1 MNKVRFYCLQIAV
14 VFTLYITPFELF
26 AQERDT
32 NDIATTLNSVRL
44 VEQYREEA
52 CGAIISLDFDLA
64 LEKIKKSNSLAS
76 SLKNISGKGEIAL
89 SNAQL
94 HYYLENY
101 DKAAKLNSTA
111 IAQLKD
117 SQNKEK
123 LASALTLQGFI
134 TTRLSQYT
142 VSENY
147 FKQADALY
155 KTSNNERGKSSI
167 LLGRGILEFVKEN
180 PKVALNYLNTGV
192 VKYKEFNMSFQQASA
207 LLYKAKALL
216 LLVDNQSASYLLQSK
231 TALKDALLII
241 EAKNYNKL
249 KIDSYQI
256 NSNIALKEGD
266 SAKAKNLL
274 EEYTSKIDALKIENI
289 SLISAINNP
298 APIVVEIQKETM
310 PSDEEL
316 LDKERSENF
325 NVITNG
331 LSIAIIAILSLLTL
345 SLYKN
350 NNLRAKANTLLQD
363 KNTELQLAKEKAE
376 KASLAK
382 AQFLS
387 TITHELRTPLYA
399 VTGLTHL
406 LMEENPREHQREHL
420 DSLKFSGEFLLS
432 LINNILDLNKLE
444 ANKVEIEKISFHLKK
459 RINDVLIALKK
470 SANDK
475 QTTLRVDY
483 DDSIPE
489 SLSGDP
495 VKLSQVLINLIG
507 NSVKFTQNGEVVIR
521 VRKIDQ
527 YNNSIKL
534 NFEIEDNG
542 LGISKKKQKT
552 IFETFSQGSLQ
563 INRKFGG
570 TGLGLSIVKNLLELM
585 NSKIQLESKLG
596 EGSKFWFN
604 LDLDISDE
612 KVSQQSKTEK
622 KKVIDL
628 EYLFGKNVLV
638 VEDNK
643 INQMITKKILEKN
656 KMVCQVADNG
666 TDAVQLVKENDFDVV
681 LMDIHMPGIS
691 GIEATQKIREF
702 NKALPII
709 ALTAVTID
717 ENLDEFFRVEFNE
730 IIPKPFKPE
739 EFFEK
744 IHDTVKLSKK
754 ENTTT
759 VS

>member
-1 MNKVRFYCLQIAV
+1 MNKVRFFYLQTMV
-14 VFTLYITPFELF
+14 VFTFCISPLGLF
-26 AQERDT
+26 AQEQVT
-32 NDIATTLNSVRL
+32 NNSTTTSNPVKHI
-44 VEQYREEA
+44 EQYREQA
-52 CGAIISLDFDLA
+52 CGAIISLNYDLA
-64 LEKIKKSNSLAS
+64 LEKIKKANNLIDDVKDSLGKQEIILS
-76 SLKNISGKGEIAL
+76 S
-89 SNAQL
+89 AQL
-94 HYYLENY
+94 HYYLESY
-101 DKAAKLNSTA
+101 DKAAKLNSVA
-111 IAQLKD
+111 ISNLKS
-117 SQNKEK
+117 SQNSEK
-123 LASALTLQGFI
+123 LASALSLQGFI
-134 TTRLSQYT
+134 TTKLSQFSA
-142 VSENY
+142 SENY
-147 FKQADALY
+147 FKQAGALY
-155 KTSNNERGKSSI
+155 INNERGKSSI
-167 LLGRGILEFVKEN
+167 LLGRGILELEKEN
-180 PKVALNYLNTGV
+180 PKIALNFLNAGLT
-192 VKYKEFNMSFQQASA
+192 KFREFDMPYQLASG
-207 LLYKAKALL
+207 LLYKANALLVLEDDTAKTYLRQAQKAL
-216 LLVDNQSASYLLQSK
+216 A
-231 TALKDALLII
+231 DAMLII
-241 EAKNYNKL
+241 ENKNFKKL
-249 KIDSYQI
+249 NIDSYQI
-256 NSNIALKEGD
+256 NAKIALKEGENL
-266 SAKAKNLL
+266 KAQNTL
-274 EEYTSKIDALKIENI
+274 EEYTSKMAALKTKNS
-289 SLISAINNP
+289 SLVAAIYIPQPN
-298 APIVVEIQKETM
+298 VVEIQEQINPIIEE
-310 PSDEEL
+310 PSDQE
-316 LDKERSENF
+316 KSESF

-363 KNTELQLAKEKAE
+363 KNTELLLAKEKAE

-406 LMEENPREHQREHL
+406 LMEENPKEHQREHL
-420 DSLKFSGEFLLS
+420 ESLKFSGEFLLS

-444 ANKVEIEKISFHLKK
+444 AKKVEIEKISFHLKK

-534 NFEIEDNG
+534 NFEIQDNG
-542 LGISKKKQKT
+542 VGISKKKQKS

-612 KVSQQSKTEK
+612 KVSQQTKTDK

-628 EYLFGKNVLV
+628 QYLVGKNVLV

-666 TDAVQLVKENDFDVV
+666 TDAVALVKENDFDIV

-691 GIEATQKIREF
+691 GIEATQKIRGF
-702 NKALPII
+702 NKELPVI

-717 ENLDEFFRVEFNE
+717 ENLDEFFRVGFNE

-739 EFFEK
+739 EFLEK
-744 IHDTVKLSKK
+744 IHDTLKLSEKYK
-754 ENTTT
+754 SPTLP
-759 VS
+759 

>member
-1 MNKVRFYCLQIAV
+1 MNKVRFFYLQTMV
-14 VFTLYITPFELF
+14 VFTFCISPLGLF
-26 AQERDT
+26 AQEQVT
-32 NDIATTLNSVRL
+32 NNSTTTSNPVKLI
-44 VEQYREEA
+44 EQYREQA
-52 CGAIISLDFDLA
+52 CGAIISLNYDLA
-64 LEKIKKSNSLAS
+64 LEKIKKANNLIDDVKDSLGKQEIILS
-76 SLKNISGKGEIAL
+76 S
-89 SNAQL
+89 AQL
-94 HYYLENY
+94 HYYLESY
-101 DKAAKLNSTA
+101 DKAAKLNSVA
-111 IAQLKD
+111 ISNLKS
-117 SQNKEK
+117 SQNSEK
-123 LASALTLQGFI
+123 LASALSLQGFI
-134 TTRLSQYT
+134 TTKLSQFSA
-142 VSENY
+142 SENY
-147 FKQADALY
+147 FKQAGALY
-155 KTSNNERGKSSI
+155 SNNERGKSSI
-167 LLGRGILEFVKEN
+167 LLGRGILELEKEN
-180 PKVALNYLNTGV
+180 PKIALNFLNAGLT
-192 VKYKEFNMSFQQASA
+192 KFREFDMPYQLASG
-207 LLYKAKALL
+207 LLYKANALLVLEDDTAKTYLRQAQKAL
-216 LLVDNQSASYLLQSK
+216 A
-231 TALKDALLII
+231 DAMLII
-241 EAKNYNKL
+241 ENKNFKKL
-249 KIDSYQI
+249 NIDSYQI
-256 NSNIALKEGD
+256 NATIALKEGENL
-266 SAKAKNLL
+266 KAQNIL
-274 EEYTSKIDALKIENI
+274 EEYTSKMAALKTKNS
-289 SLISAINNP
+289 SLVAAIYIPQPN
-298 APIVVEIQKETM
+298 VVEIQEQINPIIEE
-310 PSDEEL
+310 PSDQE
-316 LDKERSENF
+316 KSESF

-363 KNTELQLAKEKAE
+363 KNTELLLAKEKAE

-406 LMEENPREHQREHL
+406 LMEENPKEHQREHL
-420 DSLKFSGEFLLS
+420 ESLKFSGEFLLS

-444 ANKVEIEKISFHLKK
+444 AKKVEIEKISFHLKK

-534 NFEIEDNG
+534 NFEIQDNG
-542 LGISKKKQKT
+542 VGISKKKQKS

-612 KVSQQSKTEK
+612 KVSQQTKTDK

-628 EYLFGKNVLV
+628 QYLVGKNVLV

-666 TDAVQLVKENDFDVV
+666 TDAVALVKENDFDIV

-691 GIEATQKIREF
+691 GIEATQKIRGF
-702 NKALPII
+702 NKELPVI

-717 ENLDEFFRVEFNE
+717 ENLDEFFRVGFNE

-739 EFFEK
+739 EFLEK
-744 IHDTVKLSKK
+744 IHDTLKLSEKYK
-754 ENTTT
+754 SPTLP
-759 VS
+759 